1 MQEAKGF
8 PMLWAKRKRTNI
20 KRTAGALHSG
30 MVMAS
35 LEPVLYERGLAID
48 TFEGRAAMVTAHA
61 SLLIPRL
68 KVMENREGDRLAEA
82 VNSLILDGFDA
93 SFREKG
99 VGDSSIAR
107 KMRKL
112 AEVHYGLGKSLA
124 EAYSIENGARHA
136 AVEACV
142 LRNAICMPDK
152 QTELADYML
161 AQRQWLAEQP
171 DEAFVSGALIWPHP
185 A

>member
-1 MQEAKGF
+1 
-8 PMLWAKRKRTNI
+8 MLWARRKRTNI

-35 LEPVLYERGLAID
+35 LEPALYERGLAID

-68 KVMENREGDRLAEA
+68 KAMEARDGDRLAEA
-82 VNSLILDGFDA
+82 VNALILDGFDA

-124 EAYSIENGARHA
+124 EAY
-136 AVEACV
+136 AVEDNARADAVAACV
-142 LRNAICMPDK
+142 RRNAICMPDK
-152 QTELADYML
+152 EIELADYLL
-161 AQRQWLAEQP
+161 ARRQWLADQP
-171 DEAFVSGALIWPHP
+171 DEAFLSGALFWKSLV
-185 A
+185 